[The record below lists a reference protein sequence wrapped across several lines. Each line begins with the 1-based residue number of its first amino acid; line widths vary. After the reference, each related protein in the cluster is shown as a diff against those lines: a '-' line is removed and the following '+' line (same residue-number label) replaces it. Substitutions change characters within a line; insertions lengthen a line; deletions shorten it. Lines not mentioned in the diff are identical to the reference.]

1 MTQLGVIKMKAAI
14 YSRKSKFSEKGDSI
28 ENQLTLCEEYGRSI
42 GVTDFIKYEDEG
54 FSGGNTNRPQFK
66 AMMKDAKAKKF
77 DVLICYRLDRISR
90 NVSDFTYTIDE
101 LKKYSIGFISI
112 REQFDTTTPMGRAMM
127 NIAAVFAQ
135 LERETIA
142 ERIKD
147 NMLELAKTGRWLGGT
162 PPLGYRSEPVE
173 FFDENGKA
181 KKLFKLTL
189 VPEEIEIVK
198 LTYDLFLQKKNYSSV
213 ANYLCRNNYKGK
225 NGGEFSRQTVM
236 QIITNPVY
244 CIADNT
250 ILDYFKEKGSTV
262 CGTPEDSNLGLMVY
276 NKREGGKQEKP
287 ASDWIISIG
296 RHEAVIDSDTWINC
310 AKIQEKNTGKASP
323 KASTGEKF
331 FLSGLLLCGH
341 CGSSMA
347 SWSHFN
353 KKTNQMERY
362 YRCNLKQRAANRCT
376 CKMLNADY
384 AQEHIYNFISQVNPD
399 AVIKELKA
407 IKENIINTND
417 EYKEVLIL
425 KEEIDKNNQTIQ
437 GLIRKL
443 ALMDDDIEIIQ
454 MFKVQINEIK
464 AKNTVLENRIKD
476 LTNKKELVDEI
487 DFDINL
493 FISSLSRFK
502 EFAKFMTISESRDL
516 LLNLVDHIVW
526 NSEDQTLKVNW
537 IGSGA
542 PVKRKVDAVNSVL
555 CIGNGRR
562 QNNAAST

>member
-1 MTQLGVIKMKAAI
+1 MNCVKAAI

-54 FSGGNTNRPQFK
+54 FSGGNTDRPQFK

-101 LKKYSIGFISI
+101 FKKYNIGFISI
-112 REQFDTTTPMGRAMM
+112 REQFDTTTPIGRAMM

-135 LERETIA
+135 LERETIT

-162 PPLGYRSEPVE
+162 PPLGYCSEPVE
-173 FFDENGKA
+173 YFDENGKT

-189 VPEEIEIVK
+189 VPEEMEIVK
-198 LTYDLFLQKKNYSSV
+198 LAYDLYLQKKNYSSV

-225 NGGEFSRQTVM
+225 SGGEFSRQTVM

-244 CIADNT
+244 CIADKS
-250 ILDYFKEKGSTV
+250 ILEYFKEKGSTV
-262 CGTPEDSNLGLMVY
+262 CGTPEAGNSGLMVY
-276 NKREGGKQEKP
+276 NKREGGKHEKP
-287 ASDWIISIG
+287 MSEWIISIG
-296 RHEAVIDSDTWINC
+296 RHEAVIPSDTWIQC
-310 AKIQEKNTGKASP
+310 ATIHEKNVNKQST

-331 FLSGLLLCGH
+331 LLSGLLLCGH

-347 SWSHFN
+347 SWSHLN
-353 KKTNQMERY
+353 KRTNLMERY

-384 AQEHIYNFISQVNPD
+384 AQEHINDFITQVNPD
-399 AVIKELKA
+399 AVIKELQA
-407 IKENIINTND
+407 IKENIINAND
-417 EYKEVLIL
+417 EYKEVLNL
-425 KEEIDKNNQTIQ
+425 KEEIDKNNKTIQ

-454 MFKVQINEIK
+454 MFKTQINEIK
-464 AKNTVLENRIKD
+464 ANNTALENKIKE
-476 LTNKKELVDEI
+476 LTDKKELINEI
-487 DFDINL
+487 DFDITL

-502 EFAKFMTISESRDL
+502 EFSKFMTVQENRDL
-516 LLNLVDHIVW
+516 LLNLIDHIVW

-542 PVKRKVDAVNSVL
+542 PVKKSL
-555 CIGNGRR
+555 IL
-562 QNNAAST
+562 

>member
-1 MTQLGVIKMKAAI
+1 MKAAI

-42 GVTDFIKYEDEG
+42 GVTSFIKYEDEG

-101 LKKYSIGFISI
+101 LKKHSIGFISI

-173 FFDENGKA
+173 FFDDNGKP
-181 KKLFKLTL
+181 KKLFKLAL

-198 LTYDLFLQKKNYSSV
+198 LTYDLFLEKKNYSSV
-213 ANYLCRNNYKGK
+213 ASYLCRNNYKGK
-225 NGGEFSRQTVM
+225 SGGEFSRQTVM

-244 CIADNT
+244 CIADDA
-250 ILDYFKEKGSTV
+250 ILNYFRDKGSIV
-262 CGTPEDSNLGLMVY
+262 CGNPEAGNFGLMVY
-276 NKREGGKQEKP
+276 NKREGGKHEKP
-287 ASDWIISIG
+287 VSDWIISIG
-296 RHEAVIDSDTWINC
+296 RHEALIDSDNWIKC
-310 AKIQEKNTGKASP
+310 AMIQEKNNSKVSA

-331 FLSGLLLCGH
+331 LLSGLLICGH

-347 SWSHFN
+347 SWSHMN
-353 KKTNQMERY
+353 KRTNQMERY

-376 CKMLNADY
+376 CKMLNADF
-384 AQEHIYNFISQVNPD
+384 AQDHIHNFISEVNPE
-399 AVIKELKA
+399 AVIKELQA
-407 IKENIINTND
+407 LKETILNTNN
-417 EYKEVLIL
+417 EYKEVLIH
-425 KEEIDKNNQTIQ
+425 KEEIDKNNKAMQ
-437 GLIRKL
+437 GLIRKF

-454 MFKVQINEIK
+454 IFKDQINEIR
-464 AKNTVLENRIKD
+464 AKNAALENRIQE
-476 LTNKKELVDEI
+476 LTDKKELVNSI
-487 DFDINL
+487 DFDISL
-493 FISSLSRFK
+493 FTSSLDRFK
-502 EFAKFMTISESRDL
+502 EFSKYITVPESRDL
-516 LLNLVDHIVW
+516 LLNLIDHIVW
-526 NSEDQTLKVNW
+526 NSDDQTLKVNW
-537 IGSGA
+537 IGCGA
-542 PVKRKVDAVNSVL
+542 SVIKKDDAVNSVL
-555 CIGNGRR
+555 CIRNRRR
-562 QNNAAST
+562 QNYAAGSKRQC